1 MELDIRT
8 VTFVGMATAMLFSML
23 GIMVA
28 IGRHTCPGFGYWTC
42 ANLSASLSLL
52 FIGLSGILPDALDT
66 VGGNL
71 LAIAASALILEGAR
85 RFRGKTSFWWPSPAA
100 GLLTL
105 AAVCYY
111 RFAVDDL
118 NARLALLTVY
128 LGISGLLAAKQL
140 FYSIRPGFRLSL
152 RFTAGALV
160 LFSLTQL
167 GRAIYSS
174 SQPPMI
180 ALFSPSPLA
189 AALMVGTVLGI
200 IAWSFG
206 FFLINYDHLVDHL
219 KQAQYRAAQA
229 DSIKS
234 QFLAN
239 ASHEIR
245 TPMNGVIGL
254 TELLLDTPLDLTQR
268 DYAETIRE
276 SGNALLEI
284 INQLLDISK
293 IEAGRLELVEAAF
306 DPREVVEKTVDLLI
320 WKAKSKG
327 LKLLWEV
334 DPDVPRNL
342 LGDYGRLR
350 QVLTNLA
357 GNSIKFTSA
366 GSVSIRVSA
375 DGAVLRFSVTDTGP
389 GIAKAEQTR
398 LFGRFEQMEN
408 GRQNGTGLGLAISKE
423 LAQRMGGRIGVVS
436 ELGHGSTFWFTAAL
450 KKNAVPDEALI
461 ELNSSLLHQ

>member
-66 VGGNL
+66 VAGNL

-85 RFRGKTSFWWPSPAA
+85 RFRGNARFWWPSPAA

-118 NARLALLTVY
+118 NTRLALLTVY
-128 LGISGLLAAKQL
+128 LGLSGLLAAKQL

-152 RFTAGALV
+152 RFTAWALV
-160 LFSLTQL
+160 LFSATQL
-167 GRAIYSS
+167 GRAVYSA
-174 SQPPMI
+174 SQPPMRE
-180 ALFSPSPLA
+180 LFSPSPLA
-189 AALMVGTVLGI
+189 ATLMVGTVLGI

-239 ASHEIR
+239 ASGDHEPAGRGPRCILYIQRRKPFARIR
-245 TPMNGVIGL
+245 
-254 TELLLDTPLDLTQR
+254 LDL
-268 DYAETIRE
+268 
-276 SGNALLEI
+276 
-284 INQLLDISK
+284 
-293 IEAGRLELVEAAF
+293 
-306 DPREVVEKTVDLLI
+306 
-320 WKAKSKG
+320 
-327 LKLLWEV
+327 
-334 DPDVPRNL
+334 
-342 LGDYGRLR
+342 
-350 QVLTNLA
+350 
-357 GNSIKFTSA
+357 
-366 GSVSIRVSA
+366 
-375 DGAVLRFSVTDTGP
+375 
-389 GIAKAEQTR
+389 
-398 LFGRFEQMEN
+398 
-408 GRQNGTGLGLAISKE
+408 
-423 LAQRMGGRIGVVS
+423 
-436 ELGHGSTFWFTAAL
+436 
-450 KKNAVPDEALI
+450 
-461 ELNSSLLHQ
+461 

>member
-52 FIGLSGILPDALDT
+52 FIGLSGILPDAFDT
-66 VGGNL
+66 IGGNL
-71 LAIAASALILEGAR
+71 LAIVASALILEGAR
-85 RFRGKTSFWWPSPAA
+85 RFRGKTRFWWPSPAA

-111 RFAVDDL
+111 RFAVDNL
-118 NARLALLTVY
+118 NTRLALLTVY
-128 LGISGLLAAKQL
+128 LGISGLMAAKQL

-152 RFTAGALV
+152 RFTAWALV
-160 LFSLTQL
+160 LFSVTQL
-167 GRAIYSS
+167 GRAIYSG
-174 SQPPMI
+174 SQPPMRM
-180 ALFSPSPLA
+180 LFSPSPLA

-293 IEAGRLELVEAAF
+293 IEAGRLELVEAPF

-334 DPDVPRNL
+334 DPEVPRSL

-350 QVLTNLA
+350 QVLTNLT

-366 GSVSIRVSA
+366 GSVSIRVNA
-375 DGAVLRFSVTDTGP
+375 DGGVLRFSVTDTGP

-408 GRQNGTGLGLAISKE
+408 GRHHGTGLGLAISKE

-436 ELGHGSTFWFTAAL
+436 EVGHGSTFWFTAAL
-450 KKNAVPDEALI
+450 KKTAVPDEALI